1 MPLEEL
7 ATLTAAGRASAAPT
21 TPTHACRKQPAS
33 RKTCPLFSFDEKLPC
48 SPTALALT
56 HANAAN
62 AYSPASSVSFTSP
75 IKSPMSRNLIILFLS
90 GKNKNLAPLPLRLG
104 ESCLKSLNQLGGARR
119 LRVNA
124 MTHICLKNILITEG
138 TKSLNTV
145 KLGRQSGIES
155 LVNSLDY

>member
-1 MPLEEL
+1 
-7 ATLTAAGRASAAPT
+7 
-21 TPTHACRKQPAS
+21 
-33 RKTCPLFSFDEKLPC
+33 
-48 SPTALALT
+48 
-56 HANAAN
+56 
-62 AYSPASSVSFTSP
+62 
-75 IKSPMSRNLIILFLS
+75 MSRNLIILFLS

-124 MTHICLKNILITEG
+124 ITHICLKNILITEG

-155 LVNSLDY
+155 LTHWTTNGPAETAASIPQYPPNSCVPA